1 MGSRSLS
8 VSAWAFAGLAFLV
21 LFFGWPFMIWRA
33 VSSGLPIGPAVLDS
47 MLWPVVAILLWA
59 VARGL
64 GLARRQNNLRP
75 PEFAR
80 SGPWP
85 AFKGR
90 RPGSAGG
97 VVGSLRR
104 DSWIWRALRVGLWL
118 FKQALARGRPSG

>member
-75 PEFAR
+75 PESPGAAHGLR
-80 SGPWP
+80 SK
-85 AFKGR
+85 A
-90 RPGSAGG
+90 AG
-97 VVGSLRR
+97 
-104 DSWIWRALRVGLWL
+104 
-118 FKQALARGRPSG
+118 RGRPAGS